1 MSTVPR
7 ITARLGFG
15 QLRIVGLK
23 LDLPARPW
31 SSPSVKNFGIQVA
44 AMPMAHV
51 PYMVTGSASA
61 ILARTAIDP
70 DAAAPVI
77 QQRVWTVAP
86 NVVVEAVSL
95 RSQLRRQS
103 YAVPEFRLASIG
115 AFAAV
120 GLLLVTVG
128 VFSVMAYT
136 VSLLT
141 QELGIRMA
149 LGADA
154 RDIMRMVLWRG
165 LKLLSA
171 GAVIGI
177 MASVVLTRFMAG
189 QIWGVS
195 VLDPWTY
202 IAVTALLV
210 VVGLTACVIP
220 ARRASRLDPLVALRW
235 D

>member
-1 MSTVPR
+1 
-7 ITARLGFG
+7 
-15 QLRIVGLK
+15 
-23 LDLPARPW
+23 
-31 SSPSVKNFGIQVA
+31 
-44 AMPMAHV
+44 
-51 PYMVTGSASA
+51 
-61 ILARTAIDP
+61 
-70 DAAAPVI
+70 VI
-77 QQRVWTVAP
+77 RQRVWTVAP

-177 MASVVLTRFMAG
+177 IASVVLTRFMAG